1 MPLSAPGVARTP
13 ARFVSPNH
21 PALKPAFPLTDEQT
35 AIVDAVKGGSKV
47 VGEALAGTGK
57 TSTAVEITKAKPGVP
72 TTYVAFNKSVQIEAA
87 SRFPEWVDC
96 RTGHSLAWAAAA
108 RPYLPRLDKPSRISA
123 QQMASSM
130 KVRAAMLDSGT
141 LNPVHLTRMAQATV
155 SSFMKTADREINATH
170 IPSRVYGLHSPVDIA
185 EVVVPIA
192 RLIWRDLI
200 DPRGKF
206 RFTPDVYLKLA
217 QLQNMRIPS
226 DLIIFDE
233 AQDADPVMAAIIAAQ
248 EGMGSQLTY
257 IGDRNQAIYGWRG
270 AIDAMSKVEGAERF
284 ALTMSFRFGLDIAE
298 IANYYLGRLG
308 SKHLVRGYDKV
319 PSRLVTRDEL
329 PEPDAILCR
338 GNGTALGWV
347 LAFQERE
354 IPVALAPGTKTAG
367 KEIERFAWGA
377 RDLMAGNGSD
387 HPDLVG
393 FTDWAQACKFVD
405 EEEDTDD
412 LKRLVGIINRV
423 GVSKVIDAIRGLVPG
438 PKARVTV
445 GTSHL
450 AKGLEWDTVRV
461 ADDFQPPMP
470 DDKTGETPDPTP
482 EDLMLNYV
490 VVTRAKQ
497 QLDPGALDPALWG

>member
-1 MPLSAPGVARTP
+1 MA
-13 ARFVSPNH
+13 
-21 PALKPAFPLTDEQT
+21 
-35 AIVDAVKGGSKV
+35 
-47 VGEALAGTGK
+47 
-57 TSTAVEITKAKPGVP
+57 
-72 TTYVAFNKSVQIEAA
+72 
-87 SRFPEWVDC
+87 
-96 RTGHSLAWAAAA
+96 
-108 RPYLPRLDKPSRISA
+108 RLDKPSRISA
-123 QQMASSM
+123 QQMAHSM
-130 KVRAAMLDSGT
+130 RVRPAMLDTGT
-141 LNPVHLTRMAQATV
+141 INPVHLTRMAQATV
-155 SSFMKTADREINATH
+155 TAFMKTADRVVDAAH
-170 IPSRVYGLHSPVDIA
+170 IPARIYGLHSPVEVA
-185 EVVVPIA
+185 EAVVPVA

-217 QLQNMRIPS
+217 QLQGMRIPS

-233 AQDADPVMAAIIAAQ
+233 AQDADPVMAAIVASQ
-248 EGMGSQLTY
+248 EAHGSQLVY

-270 AIDAMSKVEGAERF
+270 AIDAMSKVEGAQRF

-298 IANYYLGRLG
+298 IANHYLRMLG
-308 SKHLVRGYDKV
+308 SRDLVRGYDKIQ
-319 PSRLVTRDEL
+319 SRLVAREEL
-329 PEPDAILCR
+329 PEPEAILCR

-347 LAFQERE
+347 LAFQGKE
-354 IPVALAPGTKTAG
+354 IPVALAPGTKQAG

-393 FTDWAQACKFVD
+393 FSDWGMLTRFVN

-423 GVSKVIDAIRGLVPG
+423 GVSKVIDAIRGLAPG

-461 ADDFQPPMP
+461 ADDFQPPQP
-470 DDKTGETPDPTP
+470 DEQTGETPDPTA

-490 VVTRAKQ
+490 VVTRAKRL
-497 QLDPGALDPALWG
+497 LDPGALDPAFW

>member
-1 MPLSAPGVARTP
+1 MPLAAPGARS

-21 PALKPAFPLTDEQT
+21 PALKPAFPLTSEQV
-35 AIVDAVKGGSKV
+35 AIVDAVKGGNKV

-57 TSTAVEITKAKPGVP
+57 TTTAVEITKAKPGVP

-87 SRFPEWVDC
+87 SKFPEWVDC
-96 RTGHSLAWAAAA
+96 RTGHSIAWAAAA
-108 RPYLPRLDKPSRISA
+108 KPYLARLDKPARISA
-123 QQMASSM
+123 QQMASSL
-130 KVRAAMLDSGT
+130 KVRPAMLDSGT

-155 SSFMKTADREINATH
+155 TAFMKTADREINATH
-170 IPSRVYGLHSPVDIA
+170 IPARVYGLHSPVEIA
-185 EVVVPIA
+185 EIVVPIA

-217 QLQNMRIPS
+217 QLQNIRIPS

-248 EGMGSQLTY
+248 EQWGSQLTY

-270 AIDAMSKVEGAERF
+270 AIDAMSKVQDAQRF
-284 ALTMSFRFGLDIAE
+284 ALTMSFRFGLEIAE
-298 IANYYLGRLG
+298 IANHYLRMLG
-308 SKHLVRGYDKV
+308 SRHLVQGFDKV
-319 PSRLVTRDEL
+319 PSRIVSREDM

-347 LAFQERE
+347 LAFQEKD

-393 FTDWAQACKFVD
+393 FTDWGMLTKFVD

-450 AKGLEWDTVRV
+450 AKGLEWNNVRV
-461 ADDFQPPMP
+461 ADDFMPPQP
-470 DDKTGETPDPTP
+470 DDNTGLTPDPEP

-490 VVTRAKQ
+490 VVTRAKLG
-497 QLDPGALDPALWG
+497 LDPAGLDPALWG